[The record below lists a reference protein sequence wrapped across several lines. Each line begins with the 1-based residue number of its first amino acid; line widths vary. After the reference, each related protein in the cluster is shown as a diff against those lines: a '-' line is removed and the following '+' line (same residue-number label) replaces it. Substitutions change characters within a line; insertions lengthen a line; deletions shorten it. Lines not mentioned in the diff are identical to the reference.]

1 MMRLQFRFRFVLLIA
16 ALALLLVVIPLPTVG
31 VEAAPA
37 QRQYT
42 ITITEAQLN
51 KYLPS
56 VKPRISRAIVADIID
71 GGIIIK
77 ISTIFRNLPQYHEHY
92 GVLVRNGRISVEA
105 GVFDIPG
112 VGALGYADVKR
123 LIPQL
128 VPSLDHNART
138 INRYVLRQV
147 SAKAG
152 SRYKVESI
160 TTGNDQVVI
169 VVSR

>member
-1 MMRLQFRFRFVLLIA
+1 MRLHVRFALLIA
-16 ALALLLVVIPLPTVG
+16 ALALLLVVITLPTAG
-31 VEAAPA
+31 VEAQAAPK
-37 QRQYT
+37 QYT
-42 ITITEAQLN
+42 IIITEPQLS
-51 KYLPS
+51 KYLTS
-56 VKPRISRAIVADIID
+56 VKPRISRAIAADIID

-77 ISTIFRNLPQYHEHY
+77 ISTIIRTLPQYHEHY

-112 VGALGYADVKR
+112 VGAMGYADVKR
-123 LIPQL
+123 RVPQL
-128 VPSLDHNART
+128 APLLDHNART
-138 INRYVLRQV
+138 INRFVLRQV

-169 VVSR
+169 LVSR